1 MALCF
6 AANEGMPYGVSHLIL
21 TLSLKRLSIFAFRAN
36 NPHNPF
42 SPHCRG
48 EKVRMRGSDF

>member
-6 AANEGMPYGVSHLIL
+6 AANEGMPYGVSHLTL
-21 TLSLKRLSIFAFRAN
+21 TLSSKRLSIFSFRAN